1 MTTAIRK
8 EAYYRDRAMSPHL
21 AAHYFHELRGA
32 RRILDVG
39 CGTGE
44 FGRFKPAPDIQV
56 YGVDH
61 DAGAVERA
69 RQYEEAVPLDLESE
83 RLPWR
88 EETFDGVLARDVLE
102 HLQRPA
108 ELAADLYRVLRPGG
122 VMVASVVMAKPSAV
136 WADYTHVR
144 GFTRSAAALLFE
156 DVGFTVERVWRMGPV
171 PLSNRLRIPRLVP
184 HLLRLPIFAQLWA
197 ASWEL
202 RLRK

>member
-8 EAYYRDRAMSPHL
+8 EAYYRDRAMSPPL
-21 AAHYFHELRGA
+21 AAHYFQELRGA
-32 RRILDVG
+32 RMILDVG

-44 FGRFKPAPDIQV
+44 FGRFKPAADIEV

-69 RQYEEAVPLDLESE
+69 RRFEDAVRLDLESE
-83 RLPWR
+83 RLPWS
-88 EETFDGVLARDVLE
+88 EDTFDGALARDVLE
-102 HLQRPA
+102 HVQRPA
-108 ELAADLYRVLRPGG
+108 ELAAELYRVLRPGG

-144 GFTRSAAALLFE
+144 GFTRAAAALLFE

-184 HLLRLPIFAQLWA
+184 HLLRLPVAAQLWA
-197 ASWEL
+197 TSWEL